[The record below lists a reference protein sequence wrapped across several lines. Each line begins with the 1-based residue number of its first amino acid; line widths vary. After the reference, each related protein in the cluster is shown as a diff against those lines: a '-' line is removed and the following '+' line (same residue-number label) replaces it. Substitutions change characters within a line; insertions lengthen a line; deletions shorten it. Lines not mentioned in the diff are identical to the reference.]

1 MKRTY
6 LFIFAGLL
14 MLGLWACSKDQ
25 MPPTPEQNWVYDPT
39 PYDFNVP
46 PFFPILDIPADNP
59 MTTQGVKLGRMLYY
73 DPALHQDSAKACAT
87 CHLQVNSFTSEI
99 QSGQVIPHMN
109 LGWSK
114 NFLWFGKVQGNL
126 EDIMLF
132 EVKDFFKTNLSRL
145 QNHPDYPRLFY
156 EAFGTDTITN
166 QLAANAL
173 AQFERT
179 MVSSNSKYDKVLDQ
193 NSGVFFTDEELNGY
207 DLFNTEKADCFHCH
221 GGILFTDNDFH
232 NNALDANPE
241 DGRFEITQ
249 NIYDKGKYKTPTL
262 RNIELTG
269 PYMHDGRFKTL
280 EEVVNFYSEG
290 LQMSE
295 TVDPLMKA
303 VHLGGKHLSP
313 QDQSDLIAF
322 LKTLTDTTYT
332 TNPALSSPF

>member
-6 LFIFAGLL
+6 LFIFAGIL
-14 MLGLWACSKDQ
+14 MSGFWACSKDET
-25 MPPTPEQNWVYDPT
+25 PPGNDYVYDPT
-39 PYDFNVP
+39 PYEATIP
-46 PFFPILDIPADNP
+46 AFFPILDIPAANP
-59 MTTQGVKLGRMLYY
+59 MTVQGVKLGRMLYY

-87 CHLQVNSFTSEI
+87 CHIQANSFSSDPT
-99 QSGQVIPHMN
+99 VIPHLN
-109 LGWSK
+109 LGWSN
-114 NFLWFGKVQGNL
+114 NFLWTGKVQGSL

-132 EVKDFFKTNLSRL
+132 EVKDFFMTNLTRL

-207 DLFNTEKADCFHCH
+207 DLFFTEKADCFHCH

-241 DGRFEITQ
+241 PGRFDIT
-249 NIYDKGKYKTPTL
+249 NSPYDLGKYKAPTL

-269 PYMHDGRFKTL
+269 PYMHDGRFNTL
-280 EEVVNFYSEG
+280 EEVIDFYSEG

-295 TVDPLMKA
+295 TVDPLMKS
-303 VHLGGKHLSP
+303 VHLGGKHFSP
-313 QDQSDLIAF
+313 QDKSDLIAF